1 MKRREALITVAATAA
16 GLTSNAASA
25 QDRKPLR
32 IVVGLAPGGTLDL
45 VGRLMADHL
54 QASMGRNAVV
64 ENRLGAGQRIALN
77 EVKRAAP
84 DGNTVYL
91 GTTSPLTVFPHV
103 YKKLDYDPINDFTPI
118 ARLVQFDNGI
128 ATGPATGAGDIKQ
141 LVAWLKANPNSA
153 NYGTP
158 GNGTLP
164 HFMGVALGQAI
175 GVPLTHIAYKGSTPA
190 MTDLVGGQVPMLMTS
205 LSDLMELHR
214 GGKLRV
220 VAVTGERRSAL
231 LPDVPTLRES
241 GIPVTGSNT
250 VAVYG
255 PAHMPAAVVR
265 ELNAALVK
273 AVAAPAVREKLAGYG
288 LVPATST
295 PEELAATQAEELGRF
310 GPLVKASGYVG
321 D

>member
-1 MKRREALITVAATAA
+1 MNRREALIAGAAAA
-16 GLTSNAASA
+16 WAGTSSFA

-32 IVVGLAPGGTLDL
+32 IVVGLAAGGTLDL
-45 VGRLMADHL
+45 VGRIMADQL
-54 QASMGRNAVV
+54 QASLGRTVLV

-84 DGNTVYL
+84 DGNTIYL

-103 YKKLDYDPINDFTPI
+103 YEKLDYDPVKDFTPI
-118 ARLVQFDNGI
+118 GRLVLFDNGI

-141 LVAWLKANPNSA
+141 LVAWLKANPTRA

-164 HFMGVALGQAI
+164 HFMGVALGQGI
-175 GVPLTHIAYKGSTPA
+175 GVPLTHVAYKGSTPA
-190 MTDLVGGQVPMLMTS
+190 MADLVGGQVPMLITS

-214 GGKLRV
+214 GGKLKV

-255 PAHMPAAVVR
+255 PANLPAQIVR

-273 AVAAPAVREKLAGYG
+273 AVATPVVREKLAGYG
-288 LVPATST
+288 LVPATGT
-295 PEELAATQAEELGRF
+295 PEELAAMQAEELKLY

-321 D
+321 G

>member
-1 MKRREALITVAATAA
+1 MNRREALIAGAAAA
-16 GLTSNAASA
+16 WAGTSSFA

-32 IVVGLAPGGTLDL
+32 IVVGLAAGGTLDL
-45 VGRLMADHL
+45 VGRIMADQL
-54 QASMGRNAVV
+54 QASLGRTVLV

-84 DGNTVYL
+84 DGSTVYL

-103 YKKLDYDPINDFTPI
+103 YEKLDYDPVKDFTPI
-118 ARLVQFDNGI
+118 GRLVLFDNGI

-141 LVAWLKANPNSA
+141 LVAWLKANPTRA

-164 HFMGVALGQAI
+164 HFMGVALGQGI
-175 GVPLTHIAYKGSTPA
+175 GVPLTHVAYKGSTPA
-190 MTDLVGGQVPMLMTS
+190 MADLVGGQVPMLITS

-214 GGKLRV
+214 GGKLKV

-255 PAHMPAAVVR
+255 PANLPAQVVR

-273 AVAAPAVREKLAGYG
+273 AVATPVVREKLAGYG
-288 LVPATST
+288 LVPATGT
-295 PEELAATQAEELGRF
+295 PEELAATQAEELKLY

-321 D
+321 G